1 MSSVK
6 SRRGEEGERLRLA
19 GEGRELVGI
28 GGEWMFLFVGTGGG
42 TPPWGA
48 MIAARTPPL
57 GTADLSV
64 RSLSQAQVVLLLR
77 AVLSVVFVCLSC
89 CP

>member
-28 GGEWMFLFVGTGGG
+28 GGEWMFLFVGTGGYSS
-42 TPPWGA
+42 
-48 MIAARTPPL
+48 L
-57 GTADLSV
+57 GGNDCSKD
-64 RSLSQAQVVLLLR
+64 SS
-77 AVLSVVFVCLSC
+77 SWHS
-89 CP
+89 